1 MFYMWRGNI
10 VLIDSFSDI
19 IFLDFSFLNI
29 LVEYFVLGRHF
40 SECSLLNY
48 HGYSIFTLCEDEREC
63 RPLPL
68 EELRCHCLVPVLK
81 CSFFRLNLF

>member
-19 IFLDFSFLNI
+19 IFLDFSVLNI

-48 HGYSIFTLCEDEREC
+48 HGYSIFTLCEDERKF

-68 EELRCHCLVPVLK
+68 EELRCHCLEPILK
-81 CSFFRLNLF
+81 YSF